1 MIDTQTM
8 SLKEIERTGL
18 TVLARELGPVGVVR
32 FLQLFETGYGNY
44 TEEREAW
51 LKDQSVDDIVA
62 RIQKRRAASK
72 SD

>member
-18 TVLARELGPVGVVR
+18 LVLARELGPVGVVR

-44 TEEREAW
+44 TEERRTRIKNE
-51 LKDQSVDDIVA
+51 SVDDIVA
-62 RIQKRRAASK
+62 RIQQRRGK
-72 SD
+72 KD

>member
-18 TVLARELGPVGVVR
+18 NVLARELGPVGVVR

-44 TEEREAW
+44 TQERRARIESESI
-51 LKDQSVDDIVA
+51 DEIVA
-62 RIQKRRAASK
+62 RIQQRREK
-72 SD
+72 KD